1 MSAREVGGKREG
13 KWNLSPTTRT
23 LNHNYQPPPSCCSLV
38 VAERARLRHL
48 PWGDPTAAA
57 AVRAELA
64 PAGFDVVLG
73 ADVLYSEA
81 AVPRL
86 LASLACLLAP
96 GGVAV
101 LCYQE
106 RGVSGR
112 AASLARA
119 PHVYMRWK
127 EEAFLGEGR
136 EADRVG
142 LSIAGFYYVR
152 LDRATGAVAGWW
164 ADPAG
169 PPSFQRLDLKP
180 GGRWGGGHCVGEYQ
194 FR

>member
-1 MSAREVGGKREG
+1 MDNVNHTFITPRWGAR
-13 KWNLSPTTRT
+13 
-23 LNHNYQPPPSCCSLV
+23 
-38 VAERARLRHL
+38 ADADARAWARF
-48 PWGDPTAAA
+48 PGYAAA
-57 AVRAELA
+57 
-64 PAGFDVVLG
+64 LG
-73 ADVLYSEA
+73 RQA
-81 AVPRL
+81 A
-86 LASLACLLAP
+86 ACD
-96 GGVAV
+96 
-101 LCYQE
+101 
-106 RGVSGR
+106 GR

>member
-1 MSAREVGGKREG
+1 MSAREVRGKREG

-112 AASLARA
+112 AALAAAAAAGLAKVQPPPCLAAAADSAAVGGAHLLRLLCLCRA
-119 PHVYMRWK
+119 G
-127 EEAFLGEGR
+127 EEEEG
-136 EADRVG
+136 
-142 LSIAGFYYVR
+142 
-152 LDRATGAVAGWW
+152 GA
-164 ADPAG
+164 
-169 PPSFQRLDLKP
+169 
-180 GGRWGGGHCVGEYQ
+180 
-194 FR
+194 